1 MGLFWLVGV
10 SGILLGSAHLF
21 TPAPVAKAIGW
32 PTSRFQWEVG
42 LAPWGMDRQYFIQ
55 SLAVCRNL
63 SVACA
68 TLEQHDSD
76 LRKKC
81 EKLYLAI
88 DEVVG
93 ELVGDS
99 SYLRVREWPSRA

>member
-1 MGLFWLVGV
+1 MHYPRPMPF
-10 SGILLGSAHLF
+10 S
-21 TPAPVAKAIGW
+21 
-32 PTSRFQWEVG
+32 
-42 LAPWGMDRQYFIQ
+42 DRQYILQ
-55 SLAVCRNL
+55 SLAECRNL

-68 TLEQHDSD
+68 TGERFDSE
-76 LRKKC
+76 LRKTC

-99 SYLRVREWPSRA
+99 SYLRVREWPGRA

>member
-1 MGLFWLVGV
+1 MHYPRPMSF
-10 SGILLGSAHLF
+10 S
-21 TPAPVAKAIGW
+21 
-32 PTSRFQWEVG
+32 
-42 LAPWGMDRQYFIQ
+42 DRQYFLQ
-55 SLAVCRNL
+55 SLAECRNL

-68 TLEQHDSD
+68 TGEHHDSE

-81 EKLYLAI
+81 ERLYLAI

-99 SYLRVREWPSRA
+99 SYLHVKEHPSRA

>member
-1 MGLFWLVGV
+1 MMRYPRPMSF
-10 SGILLGSAHLF
+10 S
-21 TPAPVAKAIGW
+21 
-32 PTSRFQWEVG
+32 
-42 LAPWGMDRQYFIQ
+42 DRQFFIQ
-55 SLAVCRNL
+55 CLAETRNM

-68 TLEQHDSD
+68 SGEHHDSD

-99 SYLRVREWPSRA
+99 TYLHIKEHPTKA

>member
-1 MGLFWLVGV
+1 MSF
-10 SGILLGSAHLF
+10 S
-21 TPAPVAKAIGW
+21 
-32 PTSRFQWEVG
+32 
-42 LAPWGMDRQYFIQ
+42 DRHYFIQ
-55 SLAVCRNL
+55 ALAECRNL

-68 TLEQHDSD
+68 TGERHDSD

-99 SYLRVREWPSRA
+99 SYLRVKDYPSRA

>member
-1 MGLFWLVGV
+1 MSF
-10 SGILLGSAHLF
+10 
-21 TPAPVAKAIGW
+21 
-32 PTSRFQWEVG
+32 
-42 LAPWGMDRQYFIQ
+42 
-55 SLAVCRNL
+55 NL

-68 TLEQHDSD
+68 TGEHHDSE

-99 SYLRVREWPSRA
+99 SYLHVKEHPSRA